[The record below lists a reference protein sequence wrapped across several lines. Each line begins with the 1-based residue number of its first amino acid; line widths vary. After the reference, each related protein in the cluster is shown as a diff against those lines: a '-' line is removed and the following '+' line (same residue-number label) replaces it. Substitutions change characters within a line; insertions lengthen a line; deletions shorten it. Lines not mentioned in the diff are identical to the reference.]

1 MPFDK
6 DNRLFMVGFLVIA
19 SLVVTTALSALYA
32 VTEPIIERQNARLFQ
47 VRVLEACGLVDHGA
61 EPDDDEI
68 DRLYA
73 RIEEVEL
80 DDGRTLYRAY
90 EDDTHQAPL
99 AEALEISGSGL
110 WSEIRLL
117 VALNPNGE
125 SIHGLAVVEQGETP
139 GLGGRI
145 TEPAFL
151 DKFSGL
157 ELGEAP
163 DYVGIVAYETPDA
176 PNEIDAITGATQTSK
191 AVEVIINDG
200 LATFPTTAQE

>member
-19 SLVVTTALSALYA
+19 SLVVTAALSALYA

-61 EPDDDEI
+61 EPSDDEI

-73 RIEEVEL
+73 RIEEVPL

-90 EDDTHQAPL
+90 SSERREEPV

-117 VALNPNGE
+117 VALTPDGG

-145 TEPAFL
+145 TEPEFL
-151 DKFSGL
+151 EKFAGL
-157 ELGEAP
+157 ELGQAP
-163 DYVGIVAYETPDA
+163 EYVGIVAYETPDA
-176 PNEIDAITGATQTSK
+176 PNEIDAISGATQTSK
-191 AVEVIINDG
+191 AVEAILNEG